1 MPDPRFFQDR
11 GPITLE
17 AVAELTGAVL
27 VAPSQG
33 RRTIT
38 SVAPLNR
45 AGEDD
50 ISFFVDTRYA
60 DDLGHTGAGA
70 CFLPAA
76 LADSAP
82 LGCAVLKT
90 PEVQFAFAKL
100 AAYLH
105 PAHALDSGAPAI
117 HPTAKIEDD
126 VLIGPGAVVGARA
139 VIGRGSSIGPNA
151 VIGPGVEIGRQCEIG
166 PRASVGFALLGD
178 RVKLYA
184 GAVIGEAGFG
194 VTGGRAGLM
203 DIPQLGRVILQ
214 DGVTVGANSCIDR
227 GAFDDTVVG
236 EDTKID
242 NLVQI
247 GHNVRIGRGCLF
259 ASQVGVSGSTVIGD
273 GVRFGGQAG
282 IADHLKISDGATL
295 MAQAGLMNDIGPGE
309 VWGGSPAFPRRQWFR
324 QTAWLAKAAGGG
336 RKRGGGGPKE

>member
-1 MPDPRFFQDR
+1 MPDPRFFQDL

-17 AVAELTGAVL
+17 AVAGLTGAVL
-27 VAPSQG
+27 ADPLQA
-33 RRTIT
+33 RRTIS

-45 AGEDD
+45 AGEGDA
-50 ISFFVDTRYA
+50 SFFADTRYA
-60 DDLGHTGAGA
+60 DDLGQTIAGA

-76 LADSAP
+76 LADKAP
-82 LGCAVLKT
+82 IGCAVLIT

-100 AAYLH
+100 AAHLH
-105 PAHALDSGAPAI
+105 PAHAPDGGGPAI
-117 HPTAKIEDD
+117 HPTARIEDG
-126 VLIGPGAVVGARA
+126 VLIGPGAVIGAHA
-139 VIGRGSSIGPNA
+139 VIGRGTRIGPNA
-151 VIGPGVEIGRQCEIG
+151 VIGPGVEIGRNCEIG
-166 PRASVGFALLGD
+166 PRACVGFALLGD

-214 DGVTVGANSCIDR
+214 DGVTVGSNSCIDR
-227 GAFDDTVVG
+227 GAFDDTVIG

-247 GHNVRIGRGCLF
+247 GHNVKVGRGCLF
-259 ASQVGVSGSTVIGD
+259 ASQVGISGSTIIGD

-282 IADHLKISDGATL
+282 IADHLNIGDGATL
-295 MAQAGLMNDIGPGE
+295 MARAGLMNDIAPGE
-309 VWGGSPAFPRRQWFR
+309 VWGGTPAFPRRQWFR
-324 QTAWLAKAAGGG
+324 QTAWLARQAGGG
-336 RKRGGGGPKE
+336 KRKGGGGPKE